1 MDIFTIELTTRIIQM
16 TIIELFG
23 RVVKPKL
30 IKGKG
35 MFSPIET
42 GRVNENILCI
52 RDKDVN
58 MFFYIKEECIFAID
72 CGYKNSNNIEAGIK
86 TLGIKGSDVK
96 AIFLTHVDLD
106 HAGGVD
112 KRCIN
117 LFPNAKVFLSCEEEK
132 YILNKYSR
140 KKLIFYNLK
149 TPIKL
154 RDEYETLKNMQ
165 IIDMGKAKIQAI
177 FTPGHTLGHT
187 SYMVDNKY
195 LFVGDSII
203 LNSSGGYCF
212 YDFWNIDSELNIQSL
227 RNLKVIAEEKKC
239 KLILT
244 SHSKYT
250 DDLSLAFANI
260 DTKPS
265 WKPKG
270 YKFIDNA
277 PDDLFS

>member
-1 MDIFTIELTTRIIQM
+1 MTLVEFFGTI
-16 TIIELFG
+16 
-23 RVVKPKL
+23 VKPKL
-30 IKGKG
+30 IRGKG

-42 GRVNENILCI
+42 GTVNEKILCI

-58 MFFYIKEECIFAID
+58 MFFYINGKDVLAID
-72 CGYKNSNNIEAGIK
+72 CGYKNSKNIEAGIK
-86 TLGIKGSDVK
+86 TLGIQGSDVK

-112 KRCIN
+112 KRCAN

-132 YILNKYSR
+132 YICNKYSR
-140 KKLIFYNLK
+140 KRLLFFNLK

-154 RDEYETLKNMQ
+154 RSAYATLKNMQ
-165 IIDMGKAKIQAI
+165 TVDMGKTRVQAI

-187 SYMVDNKY
+187 SYIIDDKY
-195 LFVGDSII
+195 LFVGDSLI

-212 YDFWNIDSELNIQSL
+212 YDFWNIDSEINMQSL
-227 RNLKVIAEEKKC
+227 RNLKTISEEREC

-244 SHSKYT
+244 SHTGYT
-250 DDLSLAFANI
+250 HNLSLAFAHI
-260 DTKPS
+260 DTEPN
-265 WKPKG
+265 WKQKG
-270 YKFIDNA
+270 FKFIDDA